1 MWSFVI
7 IRVKQTGLI
16 CILAFL
22 SLLVIN
28 NTKIRLVCQ
37 GLSADDETSSNCQ
50 WFFQCLRDATG
61 DLAPQVLFSDSEPAL
76 INAVSIILP
85 ETKHFPCIFH
95 IQQNIHK
102 KLKQRL
108 GSNYEDFLK
117 NFYRTRNSLN
127 EPDFERRWTRMIEK
141 FPQAGD
147 YLQSALYNIRQTWA
161 LWGVNHTSLCKLHEE
176 CQRLFDNQYQYAQL
190 DDYQNNIPTQ
200 GLPLSTNDV
209 PDNNFIEDLNDQLR
223 IPSSLE
229 DSNHNDT
236 EEIWQIKGIVIPV
249 THYIV
254 LIKDGTHKSTLL
266 EEIFFKPFNFE
277 YLRQMRVDNN
287 TVNLETIY
295 NIDKKIR
302 YSTGFG
308 ILKKAL
314 NLTISLN
321 CDDELLGILHRFID
335 EK

>member
-1 MWSFVI
+1 MILNKLLELQHDEPGWIIKTCLEGPDNRLVGLFCVNPTQVQLLIKYHDVVI
-7 IRVKQTGLI
+7 L
-16 CILAFL
+16 
-22 SLLVIN
+22 IN

-141 FPQAGD
+141 FPQAGQQVSESLF
-147 YLQSALYNIRQTWA
+147 YRAIHLGLFGFKNIQ
-161 LWGVNHTSLCKLHEE
+161 
-176 CQRLFDNQYQYAQL
+176 
-190 DDYQNNIPTQ
+190 
-200 GLPLSTNDV
+200 STNDV

-254 LIKDGTHKSTLL
+254 LIKDATLL